1 MENNK
6 KNILIVGKGAVVSS
20 LAQKLVSQG
29 VCKVFV
35 APGNG
40 IESENYTNVD
50 LREDDLTGLLK
61 FALENEISLTVPVSE
76 LALKSDI
83 VSFFMSNG
91 QSIFGP
97 VKEACNIALNKAAG
111 KKFLYKIH
119 AQTSKFGVFDKQ
131 QMAEDWLRTA
141 NFPVTIKCFESNNI
155 GDRLVCPT
163 VSLAGQ
169 FLENLFSRGESGV
182 LLEEY
187 VFGHNFTVY
196 FVTDGYSSLPFAV
209 VGNYKFLEDGDGGIL
224 TNGSGCYVP
233 DYRVSELVVQRVQNV
248 VRNALVSLD
257 KKGEPYVGILGV
269 ECVMTGEDKFYIN
282 EFKPFLQDFDAASVL
297 NLLDENLIKLFTA
310 CIEGLFSD
318 EYEQIKIN
326 DLSSVAAVVSSRS
339 GGKYISGFELVDDI
353 KNFGFINVKKGLD
366 GKYITGQNEV
376 FVLTRTASTLTRAL
390 NYLYEDLAQISFDG
404 MKYRHDICKG

>member
-1 MENNK
+1 SQC
-6 KNILIVGKGAVVSS
+6 VGKI
-20 LAQKLVSQG
+20 
-29 VCKVFV
+29 FI

-50 LREDDLTGLLK
+50 FREDDLTGLLK
-61 FALENEISLTVPVSE
+61 FALENEISLTIPVSE

-91 QSIFGP
+91 QSVFGP
-97 VKEACNIALNKAAG
+97 VKEACNIATNKAAG

-119 AQTSKFGVFDKQ
+119 AQTSKFGVFDKP
-131 QMAEDWLRTA
+131 QMAEDWLKPA
-141 NFPVTIKCFESNNI
+141 NFPVTIKCFESNSI
-155 GDRLVCPT
+155 GDKLVCPT
-163 VSLAGQ
+163 ISLAGQ
-169 FLENLFSRGESGV
+169 FLENLFSRGEAGV

-209 VGNYKFLEDGDGGIL
+209 VGNYKFAEDGDGGL
-224 TNGSGCYVP
+224 LSNGAGCYSP
-233 DYRVSELVVQRVQNV
+233 DYRVSQVVVQRVQNV
-248 VRNALVSLD
+248 VRNALVALE

-269 ECVMTGEDKFYIN
+269 ECVITGEDKFYIH
-282 EFKPFLQDFDAASVL
+282 EFKPFLQDYDASSVL
-297 NLLDENLIKLFTA
+297 NLIDEDLIKLFTA

-326 DLSSVAAVVSSRS
+326 NLSSVGAVVFSRS
-339 GGKYISGFELVDDI
+339 AGKFISGLEKVDDI
-353 KNFGFINVKKGLD
+353 ENAGFINVRKGSD
-366 GKYITGQNEV
+366 GKFVTGQNEV
-376 FVLTRTASTLTRAL
+376 FVLTRTASTLNRAKD
-390 NYLYEDLAQISFDG
+390 YLYDDLAQIDFDG